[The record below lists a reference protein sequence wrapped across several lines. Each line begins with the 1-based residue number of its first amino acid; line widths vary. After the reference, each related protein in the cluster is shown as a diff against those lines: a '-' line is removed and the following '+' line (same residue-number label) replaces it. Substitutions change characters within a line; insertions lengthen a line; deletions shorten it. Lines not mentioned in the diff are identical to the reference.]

1 MITRVAIKGYKSFKD
16 VALDLGALTVVIG
29 PNASG
34 KSNLLD
40 AIGLLSRMVTGGTI
54 RSAFDEHRGNPIEA
68 FFVPPGGLDALLS
81 SDVLAFSLGVEVDLS
96 DSTVTTVERIIR
108 DMREGLPAGARARRV
123 VERRMRY
130 DLTIEFLTSTG
141 MLRVRDERLVALRR
155 DGEERKGRNPFLE
168 RVGDR
173 LHLRMEGQAHPIY
186 HDIGLDH
193 TILSTPLYP
202 PHYPHITAFKEELRH
217 WRFYYLDPSV
227 MRLESAL
234 REIDALGYDGR
245 DLAGYYHGLRIRNG
259 AQFENLARTL
269 KRVVPAADG
278 VRTTVTPGG
287 LVRLD
292 LVEANTDYSSRV
304 ISDGTLRVLGLLAM
318 LAPGGAIHDH
328 RLRGAGERRPPPAA
342 ADRRAPA
349 RQCRPRARQAAHR
362 HDSLV
367 AATGL
372 RRARQLYARR
382 LQRAC
387 PDRRKPE
394 RSGANQ
400 VREDRLRL
408 DVWGAG
414 GRPRPVGR
422 PGTRGPG
429 RLSANR
435 PVP

>member
-1 MITRVAIKGYKSFKD
+1 MITRVVIKGYKSLKD
-16 VALDLGALTVVIG
+16 VDLGLGALTVVIG

-40 AIGLLSRMVTGGTI
+40 AMGLLSRMVTGGTI

-68 FFVPPGGLDALLS
+68 FFVPPGGLDELLS
-81 SDVLAFSLGVEVDLS
+81 SDVLTLSLGVEVNLS
-96 DSTVTTVERIIR
+96 DSTVATVERLIR

-202 PHYPHITAFKEELRH
+202 PHYPHITAFKEEVRH

-269 KRVVPAADG
+269 KTVVPAADG

-318 LAPGGAIHDH
+318 LAPGGPSTTIGFEEPENGVH
-328 RLRGAGERRPPPAA
+328 P
-342 ADRRAPA
+342 
-349 RQCRPRARQAAHR
+349 
-362 HDSLV
+362 
-367 AATGL
+367 
-372 RRARQLYARR
+372 RR
-382 LQRAC
+382 LQIVARLLDNAAHGHGKQLIVTTHSSHLPDYIDRANYTHADFKGRVLIVGSRKESGQTKFERIDYDLMFGQQSA
-387 PDRRKPE
+387 DRALSEVLE
-394 RSGANQ
+394 RG
-400 VREDRLRL
+400 DL
-408 DVWGAG
+408 G
-414 GRPRPVGR
+414 G
-422 PGTRGPG
+422 
-429 RLSANR
+429 
-435 PVP
+435 

>member
-96 DSTVTTVERIIR
+96 DSTVTTVERLIR

-155 DGEERKGRNPFLE
+155 DGEERQGRNPFLE

-318 LAPGGAIHDH
+318 LAPGGPSTTIGFEEPENGVHPR
-328 RLRGAGERRPPPAA
+328 RLQIVARLLDNAAHGHGKQLIVTTHSSRLPDYVERANYTHADFKGRVLIVGSRKEAGQTRFERIDYDLMFGEQA
-342 ADRRAPA
+342 ADRALS
-349 RQCRPRARQAAHR
+349 
-362 HDSLV
+362 DVL
-367 AATGL
+367 
-372 RRARQLYARR
+372 
-382 LQRAC
+382 
-387 PDRRKPE
+387 E
-394 RSGANQ
+394 RG
-400 VREDRLRL
+400 DL
-408 DVWGAG
+408 G
-414 GRPRPVGR
+414 G
-422 PGTRGPG
+422 
-429 RLSANR
+429 
-435 PVP
+435 

>member
-318 LAPGGAIHDH
+318 LAPGGPSTTIGFEEPENGVHPR
-328 RLRGAGERRPPPAA
+328 RLQIVARLLDNAAHGQGKQLIVTTHSSRLPDYVERANYTHADFKGRVLIVGSRKEAGQTRFERIDYDLMFGEQA
-342 ADRRAPA
+342 ADRALS
-349 RQCRPRARQAAHR
+349 
-362 HDSLV
+362 DVL
-367 AATGL
+367 
-372 RRARQLYARR
+372 
-382 LQRAC
+382 
-387 PDRRKPE
+387 E
-394 RSGANQ
+394 RG
-400 VREDRLRL
+400 DL
-408 DVWGAG
+408 G
-414 GRPRPVGR
+414 G
-422 PGTRGPG
+422 
-429 RLSANR
+429 
-435 PVP
+435 